1 MDKYFV
7 TIKKLNDS
15 KYNIIF
21 DEINNRYNKVIELK
35 KKYENQKAY
44 EEGFFARAM
53 DEELK
58 ELKNQT
64 EAIISKKKNKDK
76 ILTNDSLW
84 AIADD
89 MRARKEE
96 GEFDTYREAYQWAC
110 DNYYKKNVK
119 LTVKNL
125 ERAYH
130 KYVSEGRASK
140 KKTLKVIIPIMI
152 TNQMRMDLSI
162 LGYTRDEM
170 KHLTPKEFWKI
181 INIGIPKKPSRKRG
195 RSQ

>member
-1 MDKYFV
+1 
-7 TIKKLNDS
+7 
-15 KYNIIF
+15 
-21 DEINNRYNKVIELK
+21 
-35 KKYENQKAY
+35 
-44 EEGFFARAM
+44 M

-64 EAIISKKKNKDK
+64 EVIILKKKNKDK
-76 ILTNDSLW
+76 ILVNHSLW

-89 MRARKEE
+89 MRALKEK

-130 KYVSEGRASK
+130 KYVSEGRAI
-140 KKTLKVIIPIMI
+140 KKTLKVSIPIMI

-170 KHLTPKEFWKI
+170 KHLTPKECWKI
-181 INIGIPKKPSRKRG
+181 INKGVPKKPSRERG
-195 RSQ
+195 RNQ